1 MKSLLEDLHIEYQ
14 EHNHG
19 KVVVAK
25 FKENYVTIGKF
36 IKDRGPCY
44 LEDDLIF
51 SLDYPMELT
60 NLQGKAIY
68 REYRES
74 TYYKNLTKIIARKR
88 LVKKFYKAVN
98 QKLMAEQ
105 KKMEDVITNIN
116 HVANHTSK
124 MAKRYEEQEKRL
136 IDLSKCYD

>member
-1 MKSLLEDLHIEYQ
+1 MKSLLEGLHIEYQ

-60 NLQGKAIY
+60 NLQG
-68 REYRES
+68 
-74 TYYKNLTKIIARKR
+74 TKIIERKR

-98 QKLMAEQ
+98 KKLMEEQ